1 LPQNLTII
9 DANIILRFL
18 LNDLPEQAERCSL
31 LLQKIE
37 RGEETVFLPDL
48 ALADIVWTLEKFY
61 RQPKERIRELMLP
74 LIVLRGI
81 RLTSKSVT
89 KNALNFYADKN
100 LDWTDAF
107 IAATMK
113 ASGNKNIYSYD
124 KHFDRVEDIT
134 RLEP

>member
-1 LPQNLTII
+1 MPQNLKII

-31 LLQKIE
+31 LLQRVE

-74 LIVLRGI
+74 LIALRGM
-81 RLTSKSVT
+81 RLTSKSVAR
-89 KNALNFYADKN
+89 NALNFYVNKN

-107 IAATMK
+107 IAAGMK
-113 ASGNKNIYSYD
+113 ASGNREIYSYD
-124 KHFDRVEDIT
+124 KHFDRVEDVS